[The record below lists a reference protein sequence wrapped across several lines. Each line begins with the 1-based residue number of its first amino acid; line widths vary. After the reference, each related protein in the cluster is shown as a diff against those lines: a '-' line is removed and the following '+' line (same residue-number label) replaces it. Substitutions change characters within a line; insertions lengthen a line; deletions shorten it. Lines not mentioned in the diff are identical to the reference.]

1 MADDIIG
8 ILQRGPPLE
17 LDGKP
22 LEAFFDALVNSKTE
36 GVNDRLLL
44 LERVLVMMSRMEKK
58 TPLLQKVQDTVIQLL
73 YGDLPHPAATHL
85 GSQYAYRMV
94 DGSTNNVNLPSLGR
108 AGTAY
113 ARSVQSTNPIPFS
126 CLPDPGLISKKSKA
140 TPHPSGISSL
150 LFAFANLIVHS
161 LSKTDPKDRTIDNTS
176 SYLDL
181 SPLYGDSEEEQMRVR
196 QVDGRGLL
204 KTDTF
209 SDRRLLLMPPSTPA
223 LMVLLSRNHNYI
235 ATKILQINERRSY
248 KDPVTLAADPK
259 SLKKQDDDI
268 FNKARFVNCG
278 HFMNIILSDWLGAIL
293 GITKNGSDWTLDPL
307 ESIRD
312 AGHSSAKRGEGM

>member
-1 MADDIIG
+1 
-8 ILQRGPPLE
+8 
-17 LDGKP
+17 
-22 LEAFFDALVNSKTE
+22 
-36 GVNDRLLL
+36 
-44 LERVLVMMSRMEKK
+44 
-58 TPLLQKVQDTVIQLL
+58 
-73 YGDLPHPAATHL
+73 
-85 GSQYAYRMV
+85 MV

-126 CLPDPGLISKKSKA
+126 CLPDPELFFSALLKRVQA
-140 TPHPSGISSL
+140 TPHLSGISSL
-150 LFAFANLIVHS
+150 LFAFANLTVHS

-223 LMVLLSRNHNYI
+223 LMVLFSRNQKSTSVAHTRTRSPSQRTLSR
-235 ATKILQINERRSY
+235 
-248 KDPVTLAADPK
+248 
-259 SLKKQDDDI
+259 
-268 FNKARFVNCG
+268 
-278 HFMNIILSDWLGAIL
+278 
-293 GITKNGSDWTLDPL
+293 
-307 ESIRD
+307 
-312 AGHSSAKRGEGM
+312 